1 MTAAH
6 VVVLAAD
13 PAAVEAAQSDVRRV
27 VASVGGV
34 TDAWANLTDRPLTAV
49 STQVTGPDIV
59 ALRKVLAQVA
69 TDHEVDL
76 AVTDTALHEP
86 GPGLL
91 IMDVDSTLIQQE
103 VIELLAAHAGREREV
118 AAVTER
124 AMRGELDFAESLTER
139 VAALVGLPDTVFEQ
153 VRRQVELSPGARN
166 LISTAKEHGF
176 TVAVVSGGFIEI
188 VGPLAADL
196 GIDYARA
203 NALEVR
209 DGVLTGRTT
218 GSVIDRAAKAATLRE
233 LAAGLGIPRE
243 RTVAVGDGAN
253 DLDMLAG
260 AGLGI
265 AYNAKPVVREQA
277 HAALNQPHLDSV
289 LFLLGLGADQ
299 HAVQQDAPQ

>member
-1 MTAAH
+1 MTVAL

-13 PAAVEAAQSDVRRV
+13 RAAVEAAQADVRRV
-27 VASVGGV
+27 VASVGG
-34 TDAWANLTDRPLTAV
+34 TTEAWANLTDRPLTAV
-49 STQVTGPDIV
+49 STRVTGTEIGP
-59 ALRKVLAQVA
+59 LRAVLAQVA
-69 TDHEVDL
+69 ADHGVDL
-76 AVTDTALHEP
+76 AVTDAALHEP

-103 VIELLAAHAGREREV
+103 VIELLAAHAGREQEV

-124 AMRGELDFAESLTER
+124 AMRGEIDFAQSLVQR
-139 VAALVGLPDTVFEQ
+139 VAALAGLPESVFEQ
-153 VRRQVELSPGARN
+153 VRQQVELSPGARN
-166 LISTAKEHGF
+166 LVTTAKEHGF

-196 GIDYARA
+196 GIDHARA

-218 GSVIDRAAKAATLRE
+218 GPVIDRAAKAATLRE
-233 LAAGLGIPRE
+233 IAAALGIPRE

-253 DLDMLAG
+253 DLDMLET

-265 AYNAKPVVREQA
+265 AYNAKPIVREQA

-289 LFLLGLGADQ
+289 LFMLGLAADR
-299 HAVQQDAPQ
+299 HSIDSVHD

>member
-1 MTAAH
+1 MTAAL
-6 VVVLAAD
+6 VVILAAD
-13 PAAVEAAQSDVRRV
+13 PAALEAAQSDVRRV
-27 VASVGGV
+27 VASVGGG
-34 TDAWANLTDRPLTAV
+34 TDAWTKLTDRPLTAV
-49 STQVTGPDIV
+49 STQVTGTDIT
-59 ALRKVLAQVA
+59 ALRTVLAQVA

-76 AVTDTALHEP
+76 AVTDVVMHTA

-118 AAVTER
+118 AVVTER
-124 AMRGELDFAESLTER
+124 AMRGELDFAQSLQQR
-139 VAALVGLPDTVFEQ
+139 VAALVGLPESVFEQ
-153 VRRQVELSPGARN
+153 VRRQVQLSPGARN
-166 LISTAKEHGF
+166 LITTAKEHGF
-176 TVAVVSGGFIEI
+176 IVAVVSGGFIEV

-196 GIDYARA
+196 GIDHARA

-218 GSVIDRAAKAATLRE
+218 GPIIDRAAKAATLRE
-233 LAAGLGIPRE
+233 LATAHGIPLE

-253 DLDMLAG
+253 DLDMLAA

-265 AYNAKPVVREQA
+265 AYNAKPIVREQA

-289 LFLLGLGADQ
+289 LFMLGLAADR
-299 HAVQQDAPQ
+299 HSLHSVHD